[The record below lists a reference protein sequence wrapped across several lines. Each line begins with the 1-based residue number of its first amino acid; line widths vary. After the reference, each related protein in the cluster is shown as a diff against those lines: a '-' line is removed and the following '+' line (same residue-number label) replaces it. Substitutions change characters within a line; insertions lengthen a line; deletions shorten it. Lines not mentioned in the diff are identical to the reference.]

1 MPLARPK
8 EKIER
13 RIGEK
18 LFLKGERSF
27 SPKSAFTRK
36 PYPPGE
42 HGRKRTRRGG
52 RSEYG
57 LLLRE
62 KQKVRHTYG
71 LGDRMLKKYFTKALL
86 DRRRPTAE
94 TLAETLERR
103 LDNVVFRLGLAIS
116 RSVGRHMVS
125 YGHIQVNGRPVRQPS
140 FLVRIDDNIA
150 IKESSSEKGLFQD
163 LGQRLQKYTP
173 PEWLEL
179 DKEKRTGKI
188 LRLPNLGDIIIQQ
201 NMTLVVEYYSK

>member
-1 MPLARPK
+1 
-8 EKIER
+8 
-13 RIGEK
+13 
-18 LFLKGERSF
+18 
-27 SPKSAFTRK
+27 
-36 PYPPGE
+36 
-42 HGRKRTRRGG
+42 
-52 RSEYG
+52 
-57 LLLRE
+57 
-62 KQKVRHTYG
+62 
-71 LGDRMLKKYFTKALL
+71 
-86 DRRRPTAE
+86 
-94 TLAETLERR
+94 
-103 LDNVVFRLGLAIS
+103 
-116 RSVGRHMVS
+116 MVS